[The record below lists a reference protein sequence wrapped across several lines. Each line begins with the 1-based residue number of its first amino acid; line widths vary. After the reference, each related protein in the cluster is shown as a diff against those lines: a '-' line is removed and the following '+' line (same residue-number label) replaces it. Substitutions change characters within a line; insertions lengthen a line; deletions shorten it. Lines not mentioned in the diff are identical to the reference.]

1 MEREELEKVIAE
13 VIQETDKA
21 KEISSARSLYR
32 FNIILFPII
41 FCFGITMYILTFVD
55 MQFSSLFIKD
65 LLIKRMLYVGSII
78 FMSISAL
85 GMLLALWVKFK
96 KIN

>member
-1 MEREELEKVIAE
+1 MEREELKKVIAE
-13 VIQETDKA
+13 VIQETDKS

-55 MQFSSLFIKD
+55 MQFSSLFMKD

-78 FMSISAL
+78 LMSISAL
-85 GMLLALWVKFK
+85 GMLLAFWVKFK
-96 KIN
+96 KTN